1 MASSRQD
8 HRCWT
13 LGLIAAFVLHTVY
26 VTWQAVT
33 WFPIVD
39 EPAHLA
45 AGVATLETGQ
55 FGYYSV
61 NPPVTRMVAAA
72 IPVLMGASDGA
83 NAGLANRSSRPEF
96 AAGCRMFENGLPD
109 CWPWLIAGRL
119 SLLPFSL
126 LGALV
131 AYRWA
136 KELSGA
142 VAARL
147 AFVLWCLLPD
157 LLAHGSLLTPDATAA
172 SVGLA
177 AGYFFYRWRLSGE
190 WRDGWIAVLAG
201 GAACLVKYTWLV
213 LFAAWPLM
221 ILSELVFRRGAL
233 PSAVSSQRRTV
244 VAAIATPLLLL
255 LVVNCGFGFQDTL
268 RPLGDYEFYSKSL
281 GGEREPTND
290 RETQNRFQGTALARL
305 PVPVPE
311 PLIRG
316 VDLQR
321 RDFENCRSSYLRG
334 EVSETGWWYFY
345 LYGFLVKSPV
355 GFLALCAAA
364 AVAIASTLRQRIS
377 GWPPGFGLCV
387 GQGLAVLV
395 LVSSQTGMSLH
406 YRYLLPALGFLLVA
420 VSVAVVNC
428 RFWSNRLWRGMVIAL
443 AVASGA
449 ESLACVPHSLSF
461 CNLLAGGPANCH
473 FHLID
478 SGSDWG
484 QDLMRMRDW
493 QIAHPEAS
501 PLYLATYTSI
511 DPRLIGLEYSV
522 PPRLEEIASRDS
534 GTENAISEHRP
545 GASTVQARLLP
556 GWYAI
561 STDFAFGT
569 DGPISTGNGMHG
581 SANGRGI
588 EELMKQ
594 EPVDR
599 IGWSLLIFHVEEK
612 SDRQV
617 APSATSG
624 RSDFRHHVS
633 LRRKEEAT

>member
-1 MASSRQD
+1 MAPRDRLDWRWHSS
-8 HRCWT
+8 
-13 LGLIAAFVLHTVY
+13 LALIFLLHATC
-26 VTWQAVT
+26 VTWQSVT
-33 WFPIVD
+33 WFPVVD

-45 AGVATLETGQ
+45 AGVAALEVGE

-72 IPVLMGASDGA
+72 VPVLMGASDGA
-83 NAGLANRSSRPEF
+83 NAGLANQYSRPEF
-96 AAGCRMFENGLPD
+96 AAGCRLFENNRPE
-109 CWPWLIAGRL
+109 CWTWLIVGRL

-136 KELSGA
+136 DELSGV

-172 SVGLA
+172 SVGLG
-177 AGYFFYRWRLSGE
+177 AGYCFYRWRLSNE
-190 WRDGWIAVLAG
+190 WRDGWIAILAG

-213 LFAAWPLM
+213 LFAAWPLL
-221 ILSELVFRRGAL
+221 ILVELAFRKRTSLPTSSRREIVTAAL
-233 PSAVSSQRRTV
+233 
-244 VAAIATPLLLL
+244 ATPLLLL
-255 LVVNCGFGFQDTL
+255 LVVNCGFGFQNTL

-281 GGEREPTND
+281 GGERGSAD
-290 RETQNRFQGTALARL
+290 DGGAQNRFQGTALASL

-334 EVSETGWWYFY
+334 ERSETGWLYY
-345 LYGFLVKSPV
+345 YIYGFLVKSPV
-355 GFLALCAAA
+355 GFLGLCAAS
-364 AVAIASTLRQRIS
+364 AVALGCVLRHGMS
-377 GWPPGFGLCV
+377 GWPPGFGLCAA
-387 GQGLAVLV
+387 QGLAVLV

-428 RFWSNRLWRGMVIAL
+428 RFWSSRLWRGLIITL

-493 QIAHPEAS
+493 QIAHPEAA
-501 PLYLATYTSI
+501 PLFLATYTSI
-511 DPRLIGLEYSV
+511 DPRLVGLEYSV
-522 PPRLEEIASRDS
+522 LPRLEEITNSNQVEENVTGEPRPATDS
-534 GTENAISEHRP
+534 TS
-545 GASTVQARLLP
+545 ARVLP

-561 STDFAFGT
+561 STDLAFGT
-569 DGPISTGNGMHG
+569 GSPIHSGEGRYV
-581 SANGRGI
+581 SAGGRGI
-588 EELMKQ
+588 EQLMKQ

-599 IGWSLLIFHVEEK
+599 VGWSLLIFHVEEDA
-612 SDRQV
+612 SRRNGRAETDS
-617 APSATSG
+617 PSESALHG
-624 RSDFRHHVS
+624 DPDQP
-633 LRRKEEAT
+633 LEAT